1 MKILVAADGQGAEIY
16 ADALAGGFAALGHTV
31 QQFAWRGF
39 FYGYPYKP
47 MGRGW
52 WERLRWVWY
61 RAQNK
66 FMVGPAVWALN
77 RALLRQCKK
86 ERPDLLFVYRGTH
99 VWPGT
104 LRAIRALGIVVFG
117 YNNDDPFGVQ
127 YAPWVWRHF
136 VRGLPHYDHVFAYRA
151 KNLDDYARVGV
162 AAEKTSLLRS
172 YYVAARNF
180 PILVA
185 APVAETLRAD
195 VTFVGHYE
203 PDGRDAVLLALLR
216 AGVRVQLR
224 GTLWEQSPLYA
235 QLLAALGVAA
245 IRPLYGADY
254 NAALSSATIALVFLS
269 KLNHDTYTRRCFE
282 IPATGACMVSEYTD
296 DLAQNLFTP
305 DEEAVYFKTSEE
317 LVAKV
322 QHLLANPDVCVR
334 IGAAGRA
341 RLLADGH
348 EVTDRARQ
356 VLAQFAICRA
366 M

>member
-1 MKILVAADGQGAEIY
+1 MKILVAADGQGGEIY
-16 ADALAGGFAALGHTV
+16 ADALAGRFAALGHDV

-52 WERLRWVWY
+52 WERLRWGWF

-66 FMVGPAVWALN
+66 FTFGPAMWALN
-77 RALLRQCKK
+77 RALLRQCRE

-99 VWPGT
+99 VWPST
-104 LRAIRALGIVVFG
+104 LARIRGLGIKVFG

-136 VRGLPHYDHVFAYRA
+136 VRGLRHYDHVFAYRA

-172 YYVAARNF
+172 YYVAARNY
-180 PILVA
+180 P
-185 APVAETLRAD
+185 APVDETLRAD

-203 PDGRDAVLLALLR
+203 PDGRDATLLALLR
-216 AGVRVQLR
+216 AGVRLRLR
-224 GTLWEQSPLYA
+224 GTLWEQSPLYG
-235 QLLAALGVAA
+235 QLLAALGVAT

-254 NAALSSATIALVFLS
+254 NTALSSATIALVFLS

-296 DLAQNLFTP
+296 DLAENLFKP
-305 DEEAVYFKTSEE
+305 DEEAVYFKTPED

-322 QHLLANPDVCVR
+322 QHLLANPELCAR

-348 EVTDRARQ
+348 EVMDRARQ

>member
-16 ADALAGGFAALGHTV
+16 ADPLAGGFAALGHTV
-31 QQFAWRGF
+31 KQFAWRGF

-66 FMVGPAVWALN
+66 LTFGPAVWALN
-77 RALLRQCKK
+77 RALLRQCRE
-86 ERPDLLFVYRGTH
+86 ERPELLFVYRGTH
-99 VWPGT
+99 VWSGT
-104 LRAIRALGIVVFG
+104 LARIRRLGIKVFG
-117 YNNDDPFGVQ
+117 YNNDDPFGEQ
-127 YAPWVWRHF
+127 YAPYVWRHF
-136 VRGLPHYDHVFAYRA
+136 VRGLPHYDHVFAYRV
-151 KNLDDYARVGV
+151 KNLADYARVGV

-172 YYVAARNF
+172 YYVATRNH
-180 PILVA
+180 P
-185 APVAETLRAD
+185 APVDETLRAD

-203 PDGRDAVLLALLR
+203 PDGRDTALLALLR
-216 AGVRVQLR
+216 AGVRLTLR
-224 GTLWEQSPLYA
+224 GTLWEQSPLHA
-235 QLLAALGVAA
+235 ELLAALGEVA
-245 IRPLYGADY
+245 IRPVYGAEY
-254 NAALSSATIALVFLS
+254 NAALSSAKMALVFLS

-296 DLAQNLFTP
+296 DLAQNLFKP
-305 DEEAVYFKTSEE
+305 DEEAVYFRNAEE

-322 QHLLANPDVCVR
+322 QHLLANTDVCAR

-356 VLAQFAICRA
+356 VLAEFDKLAVLR
-366 M
+366 